1 MSIFSVSG
9 WAQSFVFPTIV
20 HGEKRMSENQ
30 KVRIE
35 QVIST

>member
-20 HGEKRMSENQ
+20 HREKRMSENQ
-30 KVRIE
+30 VRIE